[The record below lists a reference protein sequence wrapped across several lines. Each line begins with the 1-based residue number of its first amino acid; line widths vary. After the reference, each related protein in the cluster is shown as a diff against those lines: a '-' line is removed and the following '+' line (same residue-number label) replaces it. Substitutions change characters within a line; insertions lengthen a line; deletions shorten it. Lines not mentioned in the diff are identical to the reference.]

1 MISTRSSTHI
11 PGRLRGQLSINR
23 PAKRAAGVLLAAM
36 AILAFIVAG
45 CSAGGSSAT
54 TAVAPITTA
63 GTSTATSTATSTTTS
78 FSGSTSTG
86 AGGSSTSV
94 SSATTVA
101 SSAAAAKTYEDG
113 TYHYAFDYPKDWQF
127 TEDVSVTGSAG
138 GSSVKTV
145 GVFDPKGDRN
155 GDTLL
160 DGVAISIYQLTTTVG
175 ESLMSAFKDELS
187 SALPSLEGQLTD
199 PVTVEPLR
207 DTSINGVPG
216 FETTYTYSSGGKT
229 VRSRMLFLVKGDIE
243 YQITV
248 QSVENSWQKEL
259 PKLNVVLNS
268 FRTLP

>member
-1 MISTRSSTHI
+1 MRSTRSDAYI
-11 PGRLRGQLSINR
+11 GGRHREQLSIG
-23 PAKRAAGVLLAAM
+23 PPMKRAAGVLPAVL

-45 CSAGGSSAT
+45 CSAGGST
-54 TAVAPITTA
+54 TTTGAAPVTVAGASTTI
-63 GTSTATSTATSTTTS
+63 STATSTPT
-78 FSGSTSTG
+78 
-86 AGGSSTSV
+86 STSV
-94 SSATTVA
+94 GASGTSATTSTASTPTTVA
-101 SSAAAAKTYEDG
+101 ASAVIKTYEDA

-216 FETTYTYSSGGKT
+216 FETTYTYSNGGKT

-248 QSVENSWQKEL
+248 QSVESSWQKEL